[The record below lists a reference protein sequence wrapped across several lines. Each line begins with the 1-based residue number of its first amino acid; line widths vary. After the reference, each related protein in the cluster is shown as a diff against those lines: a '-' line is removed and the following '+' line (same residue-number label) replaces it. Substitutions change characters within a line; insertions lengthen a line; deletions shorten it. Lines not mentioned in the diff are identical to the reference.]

1 MEGIGFDE
9 FNHNPRMLASTQTRL
24 VLHTATFAAWA
35 LAAAGVGYWVLQI
48 SANTGQTNLPLV
60 VSANGGPSNANDP
73 AVLARLMG
81 ALTPQAAAPVNNNRF
96 VLKGVVSGALG
107 QEAALIVIDDK
118 PAKAFRVGSAIE
130 DGLILQ
136 SAAPRKV
143 TFAASKDGPAV
154 LTLEMPPLSK

>member
-1 MEGIGFDE
+1 MKVSEFDK
-9 FNHNPRMLASTQTRL
+9 FNHNPPMLASTQPRL

-48 SANTGQTNLPLV
+48 SANTGQVNLPLV

-73 AVLARLMG
+73 AVLARLLG
-81 ALTPQAAAPVNNNRF
+81 ALAPQAAAPVNNNRF

-143 TFAASKDGPAV
+143 TLAASKDGPAV